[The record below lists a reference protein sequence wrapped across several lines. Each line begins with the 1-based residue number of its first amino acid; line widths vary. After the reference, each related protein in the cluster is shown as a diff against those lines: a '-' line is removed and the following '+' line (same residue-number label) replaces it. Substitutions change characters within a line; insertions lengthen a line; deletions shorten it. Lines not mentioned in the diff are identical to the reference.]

1 MGTLLNW
8 RHRIQFMLQAPTNG
22 LRAYW
27 RQYPE
32 VWPRSCKYTLC
43 HPDWRS
49 GWRWGMFFLRA
60 RVWVKIIIKLLFA
73 TLSPWIFIS
82 DPYLIIDT
90 ILDSALISV
99 TIFHVLILH
108 KYFWI
113 NPPGFAELFRAVM
126 MFFKGI
132 KSKWKTDKVLKYKR
146 CYIQVVKGKRY
157 RKDFLGMQA
166 ITGVSYQ
173 DAPVESDTTINFL
186 NQPITG
192 RFDSFLFM
200 IRVENYALICMS
212 NNGRHFSNF
221 RTIEHCKVNGVG
233 GFLSVKGVEIIFWWI
248 EDDKGVSNT
257 IKIKCALYVPSLP
270 IFFLCAQHWIQQAN
284 DHFPSK
290 RGTWCA

>member
-1 MGTLLNW
+1 MSRLSGVIFPSHLKGINCQSSPPQWLRWLDRGTVGML
-8 RHRIQFMLQAPTNG
+8 RCTTKESTRI
-22 LRAYW
+22 
-27 RQYPE
+27 
-32 VWPRSCKYTLC
+32 S
-43 HPDWRS
+43 
-49 GWRWGMFFLRA
+49 
-60 RVWVKIIIKLLFA
+60 A
-73 TLSPWIFIS
+73 T
-82 DPYLIIDT
+82 
-90 ILDSALISV
+90 
-99 TIFHVLILH
+99 
-108 KYFWI
+108 
-113 NPPGFAELFRAVM
+113 
-126 MFFKGI
+126 KGI